1 MASTTYTAAQLYG
14 TNGGGTS
21 SINLTASVQYV
32 FTVDS
37 TSGSNYFTMET
48 VRNNQGFYDSSSK
61 KNTSGSYFTA
71 GIPTKVSDNY
81 IAGFALKQS
90 PYNSF
95 TFTPAINITGSTL
108 MLRGTGNVALTIF
121 DPLSLFA
128 AGEKGVWFDPTD
140 ITTLFQD
147 AAGTTPVTAYGQKVG
162 RILDKSG
169 NGNHATQS
177 NAAFQPTYQIDNE
190 GNPNLT
196 FSGSYTQLVT
206 RAIDFTATAQMMVG
220 MGLNV
225 VGSAS
230 AAVALE
236 LGSDVNSVNGSFL
249 IGAPSSTTDHSLYLR
264 GTSTIRAAVANVSD
278 GDDIIVGLFDISQA
292 TKELELIPRLN
303 RVQLI
308 GSQITWTG
316 TDAGTGNFGN
326 LPLFMGARSG
336 GGNPYQGKIYQVIV
350 RGALTNASDITQ
362 TENLIDAKLD

>member
-1 MASTTYTAAQLYG
+1 
-14 TNGGGTS
+14 
-21 SINLTASVQYV
+21 
-32 FTVDS
+32 
-37 TSGSNYFTMET
+37 MET
-48 VRNNQGFYDSSSK
+48 VRDGIAVIP

-71 GIPTKVSDNY
+71 SVLSPVVSDY
-81 IAGFALKQS
+81 TTGFVLKQS

-95 TFTPAINITGSTL
+95 SFTPAINVTGSTL
-108 MLRGTGNVALTIF
+108 RLRGVGGVSLTIF
-121 DPLSLFA
+121 NPLSLFA
-128 AGEKGVWFDPTD
+128 SGEKGVWFDPTD
-140 ITTLFQD
+140 PSTLFQD
-147 AAGTTPVTAYGQKVG
+147 AAGTVPVTAYGQKVG
-162 RILDKSG
+162 KILDKSG

-177 NAAFQPTYQIDNE
+177 NAALQPTYQIDNE

-206 RAIDFTATAQMMVG
+206 RAIDFTGTAQMMVG
-220 MGLNV
+220 VGLNV
-225 VGSAS
+225 VGSS
-230 AAVALE
+230 SSAVALE

-249 IGAPSSTTDHSLYLR
+249 IGAPSSVTDHSLYLR
-264 GTSTIRAAVANVSD
+264 GTSTIRAAVNNVSD

-303 RVQLI
+303 RVQLS

-336 GGNPYQGKIYQVIV
+336 GSLPFQGKIYQVIV
-350 RGALTNASDITQ
+350 RGVLTNASDVSQ

>member
-1 MASTTYTAAQLYG
+1 MASTNYTAAQLYG
-14 TNGGGTS
+14 NNGEGTS
-21 SINLTASVQYV
+21 SINLSASVQYL

-48 VRNNQGFYDSSSK
+48 VRNNLGFYDSSSK
-61 KNTSGSYFTA
+61 KNTSGSYFSNA
-71 GIPTKVSDNY
+71 IPTRVSSDY
-81 IAGFALKQS
+81 ISGFALATS

-95 TFTPAINITGSTL
+95 TFTPAINVTGSTL
-108 MLRGTGNVALTIF
+108 MLRGTGGVTLSIF

-140 ITTLFQD
+140 ISTLFQD
-147 AAGTTPVTAYGQKVG
+147 SAGTTPVTAYGQKVG
-162 RILDKSG
+162 KILDKSG
-169 NGNHATQS
+169 NGNHAIQA
-177 NAAFQPTYQIDNE
+177 NATLQPTYQIDNE

-206 RAIDFTATAQMMVG
+206 SAIDFTATAQMMVG

-236 LGSDVNSVNGSFL
+236 LGADVNSINGSFL
-249 IGAPSSTTDHSLYLR
+249 IGAPSAVADHSLYLR

-303 RVQLI
+303 RVQLS

-316 TDAGTGNFGN
+316 TNAGTGNFGN
-326 LPLFMGARSG
+326 LPLYMGARSG
-336 GGNPYQGKIYQVIV
+336 GTNPYQGKIYQVIV
-350 RGALTNASDITQ
+350 RGALTNASDIAS